1 MAQLAPAAIA
11 GRSADAHV
19 VRRVAV
25 GVMLVLAAV
34 PHVADAACPEPADW
48 ARDFRA
54 RHARFYAGP
63 PSPALLAQLTPSFG
77 TLLSKEA
84 AYAGGEVGH
93 LDYDPWLGAQDGEI
107 GQPVT
112 FEAKARDADTS
123 EVSMRYRFVLG
134 DERAA
139 TPHVVHLVLRRH
151 DGCWRLDDF
160 VTPTGDALSE
170 VFARE

>member
-1 MAQLAPAAIA
+1 MAQLAPAAVT
-11 GRSADAHV
+11 GRPADAHV
-19 VRRVAV
+19 VRRVLAAM
-25 GVMLVLAAV
+25 MLVLAAV
-34 PHVADAACPEPADW
+34 PHVAAADCPAPADW

-54 RHARFYAGP
+54 RHALFYAGP

-77 TLLSKEA
+77 ALLAKEA

-112 FEAKARDADTS
+112 FEAKARDAETT

-134 DERAA
+134 DERPSI
-139 TPHVVHLVLRRH
+139 PHVVRLVLRRH
-151 DGCWRLDDF
+151 DGCWRLDDV